1 MLGVTVALPVGVTLP
16 VALGIMKRCVN
27 TYAHVGF

>member
-1 MLGVTVALPVGVTLP
+1 VGVTLP